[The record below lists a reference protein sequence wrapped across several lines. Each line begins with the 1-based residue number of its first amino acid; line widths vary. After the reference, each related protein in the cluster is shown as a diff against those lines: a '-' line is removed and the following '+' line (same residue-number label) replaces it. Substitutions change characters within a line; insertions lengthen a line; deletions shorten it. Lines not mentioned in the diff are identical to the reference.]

1 MRVLTNTS
9 ARTHRNEYD
18 ALTAVMQLKIDPL
31 PSLSRT
37 KTFYSVCTY
46 IKHTKNS
53 NLSQIYKIQ
62 RGNTTIKHFHY
73 LNTTI

>member
-1 MRVLTNTS
+1 MSNFWGAYQVRV
-9 ARTHRNEYD
+9 
-18 ALTAVMQLKIDPL
+18 LTAVMQLKFDPL

-46 IKHTKNS
+46 IKHAKNS
-53 NLSQIYKIQ
+53 NLSHLYKTQ
-62 RGNTTIKHFHY
+62 RENTTIKHFHY